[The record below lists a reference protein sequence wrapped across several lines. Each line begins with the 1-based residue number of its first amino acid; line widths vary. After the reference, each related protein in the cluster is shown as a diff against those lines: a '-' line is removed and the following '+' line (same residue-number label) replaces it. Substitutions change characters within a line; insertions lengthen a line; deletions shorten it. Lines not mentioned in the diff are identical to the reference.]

1 MSIFFFFFFF
11 FIKDFNIGNSKHFRK
26 ACFLKQKNTNIICQD
41 HQNKSKASESEKFI
55 NQWLSKG
62 TVPQV

>member
-1 MSIFFFFFFF
+1 MSIFFFFFFLLKILIF
-11 FIKDFNIGNSKHFRK
+11 EISKQFKK
-26 ACFLKQKNTNIICQD
+26 AGFLKKKNTNIICQD
-41 HQNKSKASESEKFI
+41 HQNNSKASESEKFI